1 MKIIRFLMLAVLALV
16 STTAMAQQMP
26 PIPVDENV
34 RIGKLDNG
42 LTYYIRHNDFPE
54 HRVNFYIAQRVGSV
68 QEEENQRGLAHFLEH
83 MAFNGSEHFPGDRL
97 IEWLRSVGVEFG
109 GDLNAYTS
117 TDRTVYNIND
127 VPSTRT
133 STIDSCLLILKDW
146 SNGLLLES
154 EEIEKE
160 RGVIHEEWRL
170 RTSAQSRMLERNLE
184 TLFPGS
190 KYGRR
195 YPIGLMSVVDGCDHD
210 VLRAYYHKWYRPD
223 NQGLVIVGDVDVD
236 YIEARIQQL
245 FSGITVDANAAKVL
259 PEAVPDN
266 DDPIIV
272 VDQDKEMQFS
282 IVQLFFRRD
291 ASTPEEKVNIDYMLE
306 PYVTNV
312 VALMLNARLTELSQ
326 EPDCPF
332 LQAGADD
339 DEYIMTMY
347 KDAFTVSA
355 LPKEGQT
362 EAAVTAI
369 AKEVRRAAEFGF
381 TATEY
386 ARAREEYMSQLESV
400 YNNRNTQNNEF
411 YALQYV
417 ENFLKSDP
425 IPSIEQE
432 YQIMQMIAPNIPV
445 EAINQVFSTDIIS
458 SEGKN
463 VVLLNFNREQEGV
476 RISTPES
483 LRIALDAAKTAPI
496 EAYVDNVK
504 DEPLITELPTPGKIV
519 KEEEVKELGYKVLT
533 LSNGARVALKSTDFK
548 DNEIKLQG
556 YASGGVS
563 TVDPADYNEAKL
575 FDSAIDA
582 SGLGNFSKTELDKA
596 MAGKQAS
603 VSLGL
608 GEGYALVEGESTVKD
623 LETMMQ
629 LLYLKMTAINPDQKS
644 IDNLKN
650 TLNTVLKNK
659 EIVPEMALS
668 DSIQVTFYN
677 HDAYHTPYTAA
688 DVEAFR
694 YDRALELAKKYYG
707 NAADFTFVLV
717 GSFDEATVRP
727 LIERYIASLPS
738 LGVQSDKMREGFVQH
753 PQGETINS
761 FTRKMETP
769 KAFAFMFW
777 YNTKMPWTLD
787 NAIKAD
793 AAGQVLDM
801 ILLKKIREDASAAYS
816 ASGGGNATIEC
827 GRPLNRI
834 VAVCPMK
841 PEMADVAI
849 KIMREEGPALATNI
863 DAEMLNKVKELMVKQ
878 SQTNARDNEHWVSI
892 LTNHLKYGI
901 DFETNY
907 ISTVNALTPESVKS
921 YVGTLLSDGDNVQ
934 VIMLPEE

>member
-1 MKIIRFLMLAVLALV
+1 M
-16 STTAMAQQMP
+16 
-26 PIPVDENV
+26 
-34 RIGKLDNG
+34 
-42 LTYYIRHNDFPE
+42 
-54 HRVNFYIAQRVGSV
+54 
-68 QEEENQRGLAHFLEH
+68 
-83 MAFNGSEHFPGDRL
+83 
-97 IEWLRSVGVEFG
+97 GVEFG

-245 FSGITVDANAAKVL
+245 FSGITVDANAAKVQ

-272 VDQDKEMQFS
+272 VDQDKEMRFS

-306 PYVTNV
+306 LYATSV
-312 VALMLNARLTELSQ
+312 VSLMLNARLTELSQ

-432 YQIMQMIAPNIPV
+432 YQIMQMLAPTFRWRPSTRYSVPV
-445 EAINQVFSTDIIS
+445 S
-458 SEGKN
+458 S
-463 VVLLNFNREQEGV
+463 
-476 RISTPES
+476 
-483 LRIALDAAKTAPI
+483 
-496 EAYVDNVK
+496 
-504 DEPLITELPTPGKIV
+504 
-519 KEEEVKELGYKVLT
+519 
-533 LSNGARVALKSTDFK
+533 
-548 DNEIKLQG
+548 
-556 YASGGVS
+556 
-563 TVDPADYNEAKL
+563 
-575 FDSAIDA
+575 
-582 SGLGNFSKTELDKA
+582 
-596 MAGKQAS
+596 
-603 VSLGL
+603 
-608 GEGYALVEGESTVKD
+608 
-623 LETMMQ
+623 
-629 LLYLKMTAINPDQKS
+629 
-644 IDNLKN
+644 
-650 TLNTVLKNK
+650 
-659 EIVPEMALS
+659 
-668 DSIQVTFYN
+668 
-677 HDAYHTPYTAA
+677 
-688 DVEAFR
+688 
-694 YDRALELAKKYYG
+694 
-707 NAADFTFVLV
+707 
-717 GSFDEATVRP
+717 
-727 LIERYIASLPS
+727 
-738 LGVQSDKMREGFVQH
+738 
-753 PQGETINS
+753 
-761 FTRKMETP
+761 TP
-769 KAFAFMFW
+769 KARTW
-777 YNTKMPWTLD
+777 CSSTST
-787 NAIKAD
+787 
-793 AAGQVLDM
+793 
-801 ILLKKIREDASAAYS
+801 ASRKVCVS
-816 ASGGGNATIEC
+816 ALPNRCASPSTPP
-827 GRPLNRI
+827 RPRRLR
-834 VAVCPMK
+834 
-841 PEMADVAI
+841 
-849 KIMREEGPALATNI
+849 
-863 DAEMLNKVKELMVKQ
+863 LM
-878 SQTNARDNEHWVSI
+878 SI
-892 LTNHLKYGI
+892 T
-901 DFETNY
+901 
-907 ISTVNALTPESVKS
+907 
-921 YVGTLLSDGDNVQ
+921 
-934 VIMLPEE
+934 